1 MLEEVQKIYNHFK
14 SLGNQLFLFF
24 ILQGMLLII
33 FAVVMLYEPYALVV
47 LVAFFFFAVGIGSLW
62 LALKIEEGLRKV
74 DSVKKKVVR
83 K

>member
-1 MLEEVQKIYNHFK
+1 MLEEVQKIYKHFK
-14 SLGNQLFLFF
+14 NLGNQLFLFF

-33 FAVVMLYEPYALVV
+33 FAVIMLYEPYALVL

-62 LALKIEEGLRKV
+62 LALKIEEGVRKM
-74 DSVKKKVVR
+74 DLIKKKIVR